1 MNRQMWQPSVAET
14 NFSPVKMISSSIY
27 PGGPVRDEI
36 NKSAAVPPVQQPWT
50 MPDKG
55 MTIRRRMT
63 ADPFERLHG
72 SPTKMLSQR
81 GAGLIPSHKLTG
93 ELPPPD
99 HVVTSTDFF
108 KPDPDRP
115 RTSSAPL
122 RFAHEFNV
130 TTSGSHV
137 IGSVEVASPGPRVKT
152 TDSRVVKHNCS
163 SMQGAKGSPEKC
175 ARGVSRNPLGGFYTT

>member
-55 MTIRRRMT
+55 TTIRRRMT

-72 SPTKMLSQR
+72 SLRRTILKFRLEM
-81 GAGLIPSHKLTG
+81 KLAPISVNKRTY
-93 ELPPPD
+93 L
-99 HVVTSTDFF
+99 VRVTST
-108 KPDPDRP
+108 P
-115 RTSSAPL
+115 RTQLPTRKA
-122 RFAHEFNV
+122 
-130 TTSGSHV
+130 
-137 IGSVEVASPGPRVKT
+137 
-152 TDSRVVKHNCS
+152 
-163 SMQGAKGSPEKC
+163 
-175 ARGVSRNPLGGFYTT
+175 

>member
-55 MTIRRRMT
+55 TTIRRRMT

-72 SPTKMLSQR
+72 SPTPV
-81 GAGLIPSHKLTG
+81 LIHIEPSSHMKHRQDHCTKKLHK
-93 ELPPPD
+93 
-99 HVVTSTDFF
+99 V
-108 KPDPDRP
+108 
-115 RTSSAPL
+115 
-122 RFAHEFNV
+122 
-130 TTSGSHV
+130 
-137 IGSVEVASPGPRVKT
+137 
-152 TDSRVVKHNCS
+152 
-163 SMQGAKGSPEKC
+163 
-175 ARGVSRNPLGGFYTT
+175 